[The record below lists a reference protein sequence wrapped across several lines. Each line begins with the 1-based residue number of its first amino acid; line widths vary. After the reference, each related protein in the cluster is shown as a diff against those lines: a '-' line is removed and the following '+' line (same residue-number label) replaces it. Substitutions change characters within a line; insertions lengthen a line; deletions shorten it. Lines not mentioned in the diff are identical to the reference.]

1 MDLKDHTPRFI
12 DPAQLVEIK
21 DLQLMART
29 VVDGLLSGLH
39 RSPHSGSSIEFA
51 QYRPY
56 TQGDDLRKI
65 DWRLFARTD
74 RLHIKQYEEETT
86 LRCTILLDC
95 SGSMDYASH
104 AVQKFDYARLLAAC
118 LAVMLQRQRDA
129 VGLIAYHHE
138 LLTYI
143 PPLSNARHLRR
154 VLVELDQIEAEGHTD
169 TPGALHFLGDVLKP
183 RGMVVL
189 ISDLLHPLDEMLDH
203 LKSLKARRQDVLVL
217 QISDPAEQTFPFDES
232 ATFVDAESGK
242 EQYAVPE
249 AVREKYLE
257 NRQNHF
263 EQIRKECLASEID
276 IAEFTTTEPLDRAL
290 RFFLDNR
297 TRSLMTT
304 VGKGRSTVGGK
315 H

>member
-1 MDLKDHTPRFI
+1 MDLKDHTLRFI
-12 DPAQLVEIK
+12 DPAQLVGIK

-29 VVDGLLSGLH
+29 VVDGLMSGLH

-56 TQGDDLRKI
+56 SQGDDLRKI

-95 SGSMDYASH
+95 SGSMDYSSH
-104 AVQKFDYARLLAAC
+104 AVQKFQYARILAAS
-118 LAVMLQRQRDA
+118 LAVLLQRQRDA

-143 PPLSNARHLRR
+143 PPLSNVRHLRR

-169 TPGALHFLGDVLKP
+169 TPGALHYLGDVLKP

-249 AVREKYLE
+249 AVREQYLE
-257 NRQNHF
+257 NRHNHF
-263 EQIRKECLASEID
+263 EQIRKECLSSEID
-276 IAEFTTTEPLDRAL
+276 IAEFTTNEPLDAAL
-290 RFFLDNR
+290 RFFLHNR
-297 TRSLMTT
+297 SRSIG
-304 VGKGRSTVGGK
+304 VAAGKGRTAGGGK
-315 H
+315 Q